1 MGEVGQMVYS
11 GRVEKTSR
19 KTASGRFMFS
29 CKVCGKEGKSGDI
42 KNHIEAI
49 HLEGVSV
56 PCNNCEITFGSRN
69 SLAKYVFRI
78 HKNNT
83 YYQDQRFFEPP
94 QD

>member
-11 GRVEKTSR
+11 GMVEKTSR

-56 PCNNCEITFGSRN
+56 PCNN
-69 SLAKYVFRI
+69 VFRI

-94 QD
+94 QDETSLTT